1 MKKLAIIF
9 GIIVF
14 TISTLLQIYIV
25 AEYINPLPFLSDWF
39 IAMIVQFAIFAIIN
53 SLLLFI
59 TKKIFKHKKGNY
71 DTSR

>member
-14 TISTLLQIYIV
+14 TISTLLQLYII

-39 IAMIVQFAIFAIIN
+39 IAMIIQFIIFAIIN
-53 SLLLFI
+53 GLLLFI